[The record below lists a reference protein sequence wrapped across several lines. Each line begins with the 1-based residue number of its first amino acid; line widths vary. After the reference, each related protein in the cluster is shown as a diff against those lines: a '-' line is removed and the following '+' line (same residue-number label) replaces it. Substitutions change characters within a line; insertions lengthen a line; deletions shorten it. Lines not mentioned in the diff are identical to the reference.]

1 MKGTVRYDGIFTP
14 MPLYQVIVMAVVQSL
29 TEFLPISS
37 TAHLALVPRLLGWN
51 NPELNSLDFDIAL
64 HLGTLAA
71 VIVYFFRDWVQLAGQ
86 GFGLKIGRDPA
97 IARNRN
103 LLWLLAAATVPVGIF
118 GYLFKDQ
125 AEGPWRSSF
134 VIGTMLIVVGIVM
147 YLAERASHC
156 KKDLGRSPSPTPCS
170 SAFPRRSPSY
180 PAFHAAESRCRPACS
195 ATSTATPPPAS
206 PSSSP
211 LRRSPPP
218 PSRRFWT
225 SIKPAA
231 FRPTCEMPFL
241 VGVAVSA
248 VTGWIVIAFFLRFL
262 RTHTLR
268 FFVYYRIVFGIIV
281 IALAIFV
288 RRTG

>member
-1 MKGTVRYDGIFTP
+1 

-37 TAHLALVPRLLGWN
+37 TAHLTLVPRLLGWT

-71 VIVYFFRDWVQLAGQ
+71 LIIYFFRDWTQLIGQ
-86 GFGLKIGRDPA
+86 GFGLLKTGRDPA
-97 IARNRN
+97 IAQNRN
-103 LLWLLAAATVPVGIF
+103 LLWLLAAATIPVGIF

-125 AEGPWRSSF
+125 AEGPWRDSF

-147 YLAERASHC
+147 YLAERAGHF
-156 KKDLGRSPSPTPCS
+156 KKDLSHVSFTDSILIGLSQALAIVPGVSRSGITISTGLFRNLDRQAAARFSFLLSTPALTAAALKAFLDVHHAGGLSP
-170 SAFPRRSPSY
+170 
-180 PAFHAAESRCRPACS
+180 
-195 ATSTATPPPAS
+195 
-206 PSSSP
+206 
-211 LRRSPPP
+211 
-218 PSRRFWT
+218 
-225 SIKPAA
+225 
-231 FRPTCEMPFL
+231 EMRVPFL
-241 VGVAVSA
+241 VGVVVSA
-248 VTGWIVIAFFLRFL
+248 VTGWIVITFFLRFL